1 MQVINECNAF
11 FMKDKYNKNI
21 KKIFKN
27 IGLIVSG
34 IIIGMIVNM
43 ALIVLG
49 GIIFILPENF
59 EPMNAIN

>member
-1 MQVINECNAF
+1 
-11 FMKDKYNKNI
+11 MKDKYNKNI